1 MMTCD
6 YFGVCGSCTLHDKN
20 YQEQLNY
27 KVLQIKEDFA
37 IEDVDILTS
46 QPANFRNRAEFKIY
60 HDDGIIT
67 YAMSRLDKQG
77 VIRITDCSIVSETI
91 ASIMV
96 PLLSALQKNPIL
108 EFRLFAIE
116 FLSSTTGELL
126 VTLIYHKKIDEA
138 WAEEAKKLAK
148 EFDIMIIG
156 RSRKVKIV
164 LENDFIHDTIMIGD
178 NPYQYKL
185 YDTGFIQP
193 NAKVNEKMI
202 LWVKNKIEK
211 TDKDLLELYCGHGN
225 FTIPLATQFRNVLAT
240 EISKNSIKAAKEN
253 CLLNDTKNITFVR
266 LSSEEL
272 TSALK
277 KEREFTRLRG
287 IELDDF
293 DFSHVFV
300 DPPRAG
306 LDEKTIDFIKDF
318 DNIIYVS
325 CNPKTLKRD
334 LDILNKDFELK
345 EFAVFDQFAYTHHL
359 ECGIVL
365 KKIKGDLR

>member
-1 MMTCD
+1 MTCE
-6 YFGVCGSCTLHDKN
+6 YFGVCGSCTLHDKT
-20 YQEQLNY
+20 YQEQLDL
-27 KVLQIKEDFA
+27 KVLKIKEDFDLDK
-37 IEDVDILTS
+37 IDILTS
-46 QPANFRNRAEFKIY
+46 HTEHFRNRAEFKIY

-67 YAMSRLDKQG
+67 YAMSRLDKKG
-77 VIRITDCSIVSETI
+77 VIRINACSIVSETI
-91 ASIMV
+91 ASIMSS
-96 PLLSALQKNPIL
+96 LLSALQENPML
-108 EFRLFAIE
+108 EFKLFAIE

-138 WAEEAKKLAK
+138 WEQEAKKLAK
-148 EFDIMIIG
+148 LFGIMIIG

-164 LENDFIHDTIMIGD
+164 LENDFIHDTIMID
-178 NPYQYKL
+178 NTPFHYKL

-202 LWVKNKIEK
+202 TWVKDKIPK

-225 FTIPLATQFRNVLAT
+225 FTIPLAKQFNNVLAT
-240 EISKNSIKAAKEN
+240 EISKGSIKAAKEN
-253 CLLNDTKNITFVR
+253 CLLNDTENITFVR

-306 LDEKTIDFIKDF
+306 LDEKTIDFIKEF

-325 CNPKTLKRD
+325 CNPETLKRD
-334 LDILNKDFELK
+334 LEVLEKEFIRK
-345 EFAVFDQFAYTHHL
+345 EFAVFDQFAYTNHL
-359 ECGIVL
+359 ECGVVL
-365 KKIKGDLR
+365 EKRI

>member
-1 MMTCD
+1 MTCE
-6 YFGVCGSCTLHDKN
+6 YFGVCGSCTLHDKS
-20 YQEQLNY
+20 YQEQLDL
-27 KVLQIKEDFA
+27 KVLQIKEDFNLKNL
-37 IEDVDILTS
+37 DILS
-46 QPANFRNRAEFKIY
+46 SKPEHFRNRAEFKIY

-67 YAMSRLDKQG
+67 YAMSRLDKKG
-77 VIRITDCSIVSETI
+77 VIRINACSIVSETI
-91 ASIMV
+91 ASIMI
-96 PLLSALQKNPIL
+96 PLLAALQENPIL
-108 EFRLFAIE
+108 EFKLFAME

-138 WAEEAKKLAK
+138 WRVEAKKLAK
-148 EFDIMIIG
+148 QFGIMIIG

-164 LENDFIHDTIMIGD
+164 LENDFIHDTIMID
-178 NPYQYKL
+178 NKPYHYKL

-202 LWVKNKIEK
+202 TWVKNHILK

-225 FTIPLATQFRNVLAT
+225 FTIPLATQFNKVLAT

-253 CLLNDTKNITFVR
+253 CVLNETENITFVR

-287 IELDDF
+287 IELDNF

-306 LDEKTIDFIKDF
+306 LDEKTISFIKAF
-318 DNIIYVS
+318 DDIIYVS
-325 CNPKTLKRD
+325 CNPQTLQRD
-334 LDILNKDFELK
+334 LDILKQDFELK

-359 ECGIVL
+359 ECGVVL
-365 KKIKGDLR
+365 KKKTK

>member
-20 YQEQLNY
+20 YEEQLDY
-27 KVLQIKEDFA
+27 KVLEIKEDFD

-46 QPANFRNRAEFKIY
+46 QPAHFRNRAEFKIY

-77 VIRITDCSIVSETI
+77 VIRINSCSIVSETI
-91 ASIMV
+91 DSIMI
-96 PLLSALQKNPIL
+96 PLLAALQANPML
-108 EFRLFAIE
+108 EFKLFAIE
-116 FLSSTTGELL
+116 FLSSNTGELL
-126 VTLIYHKKIDEA
+126 VTLIYHKRIDEA
-138 WAEEAKKLAK
+138 WAEEAKKLAS
-148 EFDIMIIG
+148 EFNIMIIG

-164 LENDFIHDTIMIGD
+164 LENDFIHDTIMID
-178 NPYQYKL
+178 SAPYHYKL

-202 LWVKNKIEK
+202 TWVKDKIQK

-225 FTIPLATQFRNVLAT
+225 FTIPLAAQFNTVLAT
-240 EISKNSIKAAKEN
+240 EISKGSIKAAKEN
-253 CLLNDTKNITFVR
+253 CLLNNTKNITFVR

-293 DFSHVFV
+293 NFSHVFV

-306 LDEKTIDFIKDF
+306 LDEKTIDFIKEF

-325 CNPKTLKRD
+325 CNPETLKRD
-334 LDILNKDFELK
+334 LDILKKYFEVK
-345 EFAVFDQFAYTHHL
+345 EFAVFDQFAYTNHL
-359 ECGIVL
+359 ECGVVL
-365 KKIKGDLR
+365 EKEKG